1 MDPPQKQRFL
11 PELSESET
19 ESEAESEVS
28 CILETGE
35 EQLEIN
41 QRPEE
46 PVAKILK
53 KPVPQ
58 NLKKRRWD
66 LVPEADI
73 HEDKNNNKYKSWRRY
88 KRAIIE
94 SLQASGGD
102 VGFVRRYLLYH
113 HRVSLP
119 RNIIYYY
126 NSCYRIESPT
136 NSPKKRKKNQSRIS
150 KSKQCSKGASSSD
163 ISYPVCDLP
172 ANSSAGGKAIY
183 NQESHL

>member
-73 HEDKNNNKYKSWRRY
+73 HEES
-88 KRAIIE
+88 
-94 SLQASGGD
+94 SLQPIHPKKGRKTNQEFPNQNNAVKALQAQIFPTLYATFQQIQAQGGKQYTIRNRTFRSL
-102 VGFVRRYLLYH
+102 VKSCLYH
-113 HRVSLP
+113 QAEGQLRRTL
-119 RNIIYYY
+119 
-126 NSCYRIESPT
+126 EDAEKLF
-136 NSPKKRKKNQSRIS
+136 KKY
-150 KSKQCSKGASSSD
+150 CSAVTG
-163 ISYPVCDLP
+163 V
-172 ANSSAGGKAIY
+172 
-183 NQESHL
+183 